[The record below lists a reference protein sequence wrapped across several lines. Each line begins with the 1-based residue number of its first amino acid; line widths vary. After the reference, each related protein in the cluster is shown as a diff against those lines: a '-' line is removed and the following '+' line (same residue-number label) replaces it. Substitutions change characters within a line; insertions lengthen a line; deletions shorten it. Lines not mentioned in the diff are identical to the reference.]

1 MITLDMM
8 REALSD
14 DKTVRFNEETV
25 GGETFVIVSYMISND
40 DLWHKRFG
48 LETRGIT
55 FNAKTGQIVSRPFEK
70 FFNVGEKAWTQP
82 HDVANQMRWAY
93 VTEKRDG
100 SMITPVVVNDRV
112 FLKTKKS
119 FCSDVA
125 LSAQANMTKEV
136 EELCRDLA
144 RGNYTPI
151 FEYTCPDNKVVIDYG
166 SEPEFVLLAVRD
178 NVSGNYWDYDV
189 VREAGKAA
197 GVRVIETYQ
206 VTFDEMQEMVETA
219 EGIEGWVIYT
229 PDHRY
234 KIKTKWYCDRH
245 RVLDVRERDIARFA
259 IEESLDDM
267 LPEMSAGGCD
277 MARIEAIARQVAH
290 EVGAIQRSIEDFV
303 YSAKQY
309 EGMDQINY
317 VKEHAGA
324 LQKFVFRALRGQDN
338 SEESIKAF
346 WVSRF
351 LPEYSLR
358 SVGNPNFGGRDDEE

>member
-25 GGETFVIVSYMISND
+25 DGEKFVIVSYMISND

-55 FNAKTGQIVSRPFEK
+55 FNAKTGEIVSRPFEK

-82 HDVANQMRWAY
+82 NDVKNQMRWAY
-93 VTEKRDG
+93 VAEKRDG
-100 SMITPVVVNDRV
+100 SMITPVVVNGRV

-119 FCSDVA
+119 FTSDVA
-125 LSAQANMTKEV
+125 LSAQANMTEEV
-136 EELCRDLA
+136 EELCRALA

-178 NVSGNYWDYDV
+178 NVSGNYWGINA
-189 VREAGKAA
+189 VREVGEAA

-259 IEESLDDM
+259 IEETLDDM
-267 LPEMSAGGCD
+267 IPEMEVGGCN
-277 MARIEAIARQVAH
+277 MERISELANQVAH
-290 EVGAIQRSIEDFV
+290 ELASIFQTIEDLSERAKA
-303 YSAKQY
+303 YS
-309 EGMDQINY
+309 GMEQIAFI
-317 VKEHAGA
+317 KGEAGA
-324 LQKFVFRALRGQDN
+324 LEKFVFREVRGAGNKEAAIRD
-338 SEESIKAF
+338 F
-346 WVSRF
+346 WISNY
-351 LPEYSLR
+351 LKKYSLR
-358 SVGNPNFGGRDDEE
+358 GVGNPNFGGRDDEE